1 MFEFNELQYSWVEGQ
16 ISTELRKK
24 NTKQA
29 VLYSKD
35 NPEKKKKKRIA
46 FPIKDED

>member
-1 MFEFNELQYSWVEGQ
+1 MNCNIVESEGQ

-24 NTKQA
+24 ILKQA